1 MNARLLAAVAIGAA
15 LGSLARYLVSL
26 AALAML
32 GAHFPAGTLAANV
45 AGSFLIA
52 LLARREAAGALG
64 ASASA
69 FWLAGLCGGFTT
81 FSVFSLETLIFIQVG
96 RPAMAAIYVAASL
109 VLWLGGAAL
118 GWRLGAPRGQ

>member
-1 MNARLLAAVAIGAA
+1 MNARLLVPVAIGAA
-15 LGSLARYLVSL
+15 LGSLARYLVSV

-32 GAHFPAGTLAANV
+32 GAYFPVGTLAANV

-52 LLARREAAGALG
+52 LLARREAAGSFG
-64 ASASA
+64 TTASA
-69 FWLAGLCGGFTT
+69 FWLAGFCGGFTT
-81 FSVFSLETLIFIQVG
+81 FSVFSLETLIFIQDG
-96 RPAMAAIYVAASL
+96 RAVMAAMYVAASL

>member
-1 MNARLLAAVAIGAA
+1 MSARLLFAVGIGAA

-52 LLARREAAGALG
+52 LLAAREEAGGLG
-64 ASASA
+64 STASAL
-69 FWLAGLCGGFTT
+69 WLAGFCGGFTT
-81 FSVFSLETLIFIQVG
+81 FSVFSLETLIFLQDG
-96 RPAMAAIYVAASL
+96 RHGAAAGYVAASL
-109 VLWLGGAAL
+109 VLWLAGAAC
-118 GWRLGAPRGQ
+118 GWRLGAPRAR